1 MDSMYD
7 ILLQLPLFQGVS
19 RSKISELIEKT
30 KFHFLKYQ
38 PEHQIVAAGEECTHI
53 KFLISGSIC
62 VEMTNKSGKIRVTET
77 MHAPN
82 VIAPTH
88 MFGRNTTYPAD
99 IYAVTETGIMQI
111 DKQSFIQILQTDSIF
126 LINLLNIISRRSQ
139 KSIES
144 FLSLSSGDV
153 KEKLAFWIL
162 SFTQRKS
169 TDIRIIC
176 KQKDLYSFFGVQRSV
191 FMHALDSLKA
201 EGIIDYSTR
210 EITILDRQKLREILH
225 SDNED
230 DSDPIV

>member
-19 RSKISELIEKT
+19 RMKISELIEKT

-38 PEHQIVAAGEECTHI
+38 PDQQIVKAGEECTHI
-53 KFLISGSIC
+53 KFLLSGSIRA
-62 VEMTNKSGKIRVTET
+62 EMINKSGKIKVSEV

-99 IYAVTETGIMQI
+99 IFATTAVGIMQI
-111 DKQSFIQILQTDSIF
+111 DKQSFIRILQNDSIF

-176 KQKDLYSFFGVQRSV
+176 KQKDLYSFFGVQRSI
-191 FMHALDSLKA
+191 FMNALSSLK
-201 EGIIDYSTR
+201 ENGVIDYSAR
-210 EITILDRQKLREILH
+210 EIVILDRQKLRDILNP
-225 SDNED
+225 DND
-230 DSDPIV
+230 DIDSIN